1 LPVVSY
7 TAAADGIGAEQGRHF
22 LLAESA
28 SEYAASVLKLFK
40 EPRGAEEMAREGRS
54 FVVGHYS
61 WASRAQELESIYA
74 EQIEKRGAI
83 RLARVRG

>member
-1 LPVVSY
+1 
-7 TAAADGIGAEQGRHF
+7 
-22 LLAESA
+22 
-28 SEYAASVLKLFK
+28 VLKLFK
-40 EPRGAEEMAREGRS
+40 DHRGAEELALEGRS

-83 RLARVRG
+83 RPEIVRG